1 MKRNS
6 HQQKSGDISAC
17 QGWTVLVITVVY
29 KRAFIDF
36 LIKRNSYQQKSGD
49 ISACQSWTVLVITAV
64 SHISAADFTIPLSNH
79 ISQGK
84 CFGII
89 FWYWR

>member
-1 MKRNS
+1 ML
-6 HQQKSGDISAC
+6 A
-17 QGWTVLVITVVY
+17 ITVVY

-64 SHISAADFTIPLSNH
+64 SHISAADFTVPLSNH

-84 CFGII
+84 CFWYNFFGIGDKRTKVFGI
-89 FWYWR
+89 SSFEH